1 MNQKGKLRIFFSYA
15 DGAGK
20 TWAMLRAAKAE
31 QRGGR
36 RVLIGSIGARTR
48 KSYNAIPCLL
58 PRRVQMDDRVQMEFD
73 LDRALAA
80 QPQLLLLCDLAHT
93 NAGTGRHTRRYQDVE
108 ELLRAGIDVYTT
120 LNVGQLEGMH
130 EAVGGD
136 GAEWI
141 PDAIFDAAD
150 QVEFVDVDPEE
161 LLDRRGGVA
170 AEELHR
176 LNLLRQL
183 ALQRCADR
191 IGRTCADVRA
201 AGAKREHILVCL
213 SAAPSNAKV
222 IRMAIRMADAFR
234 GSCTALFVRNPAM
247 EPLRSGDQQRLTS
260 NMKLAG
266 QLGAKMEIVTGEDV
280 AFQIAEYARLSGVTQ
295 IVLGRSVAAHE
306 RLVNKQSIADRLIQ
320 LVPGTEIHIIPDGES
335 QQKLRRPVGR
345 LRAPHVTPSDMVKS
359 LAILVMA
366 TALSL
371 VFYELGFSEANIIMA
386 YILGVLVTAV
396 TTSNRLCSSASSI
409 ASVIIFNYLFTE
421 PRFTLNA
428 YDTGYPVT
436 FLVMLAVALM
446 TGSLA
451 YQLKA
456 HARESAQTAYRTRIL
471 FETNQQLSQAADRD
485 AILSVTAVQLV
496 KLFRRNVVIYPVEG
510 DALGE
515 ASLHTSPELEAPDA
529 LADERKVAEWTFRN
543 NRQAGATTDTFAQAR
558 GLYLAIRINDRVYGV
573 AGIAMG
579 DQSLSAAEHGMLL
592 AILGE
597 CALAMEN
604 EKNVREKE
612 AAAMQA
618 RSEQL
623 RADLLRT
630 ISHDLRTPLTAI
642 SGNASNLISNGAGF
656 DEATRQQIYTD
667 IRDDAHWLIN
677 LVENL
682 LYVTRIED
690 GRMKL
695 RCSVELM
702 DEVLQ
707 EALRHESCET
717 RNHSVVLR
725 RTEDLLLARID
736 ARLIIQVILN
746 LVDNALKYTPP
757 GSHIELSARRDG
769 RWIRVRCADDGPGIS
784 DEDKAHI
791 FEMFY
796 CGSNHSGDS
805 RRSLGLGLGL
815 CKSIVSAHG
824 GEIRVFDNQ
833 PCGTV
838 FEFTV
843 PAEEVQLNEQ

>member
-58 PRRVQMDDRVQMEFD
+58 PRRVQVDDRVQMEFD

-630 ISHDLRTPLTAI
+630 ISHDLRTPLTTI
-642 SGNASNLISNGAGF
+642 SGNASNLLSNGKSF
-656 DEATRQQIYTD
+656 DEATKRQLYSDIY
-667 IRDDAHWLIN
+667 DDAMWLIS

-682 LYVTRIED
+682 LSATRIEE
-690 GRMKL
+690 GRMTL
-695 RCSVELM
+695 RTSTELLSDIVE
-702 DEVLQ
+702 
-707 EALRHESCET
+707 EALRHI
-717 RNHSVVLR
+717 R
-725 RTEDLLLARID
+725 RKASDHPLNTVYADDLLLVRAD
-736 ARLIIQVILN
+736 ARLVVQVIAN
-746 LVDNALKYTPP
+746 IVDNAIKYTPP
-757 GSHIELSARRDG
+757 GSRIEIATARAGNMAQVCICDTG
-769 RWIRVRCADDGPGIS
+769 NGIP
-784 DEDKAHI
+784 DAEKARIFDK
-791 FEMFY
+791 FY
-796 CGSNHSGDS
+796 CGESKIADN
-805 RRSLGLGLGL
+805 RRSLGLGLYL
-815 CKSIVSAHG
+815 CRAIVEAHG
-824 GEIRVFDNQ
+824 GAIRVEDNV
-833 PCGTV
+833 PHGCV
-838 FEFTV
+838 FSFTL
-843 PAEEVQLNEQ
+843 PLGEVTLHE